1 MATTSYV
8 AGAEKLEAQT
18 AVRRVSRRRAQ
29 LSEAILGL
37 LFVAPV
43 AIVAFIFEL
52 FPVAYGFF
60 ISMQGGVNVPEGFV
74 GLANFVR
81 VIGSLA
87 YMIALAV
94 ALVFGLV
101 GYNMYRRGVE
111 ATRQGAG
118 NFYRYLPIGYLTA
131 FATLAF
137 FGILFTLDFI
147 YTLAPLGLLL
157 IGVLFY
163 AMLQPRNAD
172 PDAEDS
178 AHFAFVLNSWG
189 VGLMTLS
196 AVLLT
201 WFTFYELHRISQP
214 LLDVLSRVVT
224 DRRFNYVYPLMP
236 QIAALFGA
244 MAAVAAIFV
253 AHRVRLS
260 ADPDAEPR
268 KYGFFG
274 IIRWLFAAVA
284 LGFVIYVIAAQDALR
299 QTLAQFQRVPR
310 EALREFT
317 RVTPATLVD
326 TVSQWNEVF
335 TMLLGIGFI
344 GLAYFFWSRAKYR
357 ETSSGMLSTLII
369 AIALMVGGWMFI
381 GELPLA
387 AARGDSQFYDSIIRT
402 ATYAFLTVPVQLSL
416 GLLLAYMLFYEVRFG
431 KGFYRLIFFMPYIA
445 PTVATA
451 TVFAMLFS
459 NSPDVGPINQIL
471 KTFGLPPQEWMRNP
485 KGVFQIIAEIIG
497 GPNVRLPNF
506 LIGPSLPLVAAIIY
520 AIWVF
525 SGYNAVIFMNG
536 LANVPKEMFEAA
548 QIDGAGRWQTFRHVI
563 FPLISPTTFYLTLL
577 AITGTFRTFAHIWV
591 LRTPDMRGALDTTTV
606 YIYETIL
613 TASAIKTRPY
623 AAAMSFLLFGII
635 LILTLLQNRLTRDRV
650 FYG

>member
-1 MATTSYV
+1 MSMATTSYV
-8 AGAEKLEAQT
+8 AGVQAETVAQ
-18 AVRRVSRRRAQ
+18 RVSRSRAQ
-29 LSEAILGL
+29 LNEAILGL

-43 AIVAFIFEL
+43 AIIAFIFEL

-94 ALVFGLV
+94 SLVFVLV

-111 ATRQGAG
+111 ASRNGQG
-118 NFYRYLPIGYLTA
+118 NFYRYLPVGYLTA
-131 FATLAF
+131 FATLTF
-137 FGILFTLDFI
+137 FGVLFTLDFSYALI
-147 YTLAPLGLLL
+147 PLGVLL

-163 AMLQPRNAD
+163 ALLQPRNGD
-172 PDAEDS
+172 PDAADDQ
-178 AHFAFVLNSWG
+178 HLAFVLNSWG

-214 LLDVLSRVVT
+214 LLNVLSQVVT
-224 DRRFNYVYPLMP
+224 NPRFSYVYPLLP

-244 MAAVAAIFV
+244 MAAVGAIFV

-274 IIRWLFAAVA
+274 IIRWLFAAIA
-284 LGFVIYVIAAQDALR
+284 LVLVIYVIGAQDALR
-299 QTLAQFQRVPR
+299 QTLTQFERVPR
-310 EALREFT
+310 ETLRAFT

-335 TMLLGIGFI
+335 TMILGLGFI
-344 GLAYFFWSRAKYR
+344 GLAYFFWSRAKHR
-357 ETSSGMLSTLII
+357 ETTSGMLSTLLI

-387 AARGDSQFYDSIIRT
+387 AGRGDTQFYDSIIRT

-416 GLLLAYMLFYEVRFG
+416 GLLLAYMLFYEVRSA
-431 KGFYRLIFFMPYIA
+431 KA
-445 PTVATA
+445 STA
-451 TVFAMLFS
+451 
-459 NSPDVGPINQIL
+459 
-471 KTFGLPPQEWMRNP
+471 
-485 KGVFQIIAEIIG
+485 
-497 GPNVRLPNF
+497 
-506 LIGPSLPLVAAIIY
+506 
-520 AIWVF
+520 
-525 SGYNAVIFMNG
+525 
-536 LANVPKEMFEAA
+536 
-548 QIDGAGRWQTFRHVI
+548 
-563 FPLISPTTFYLTLL
+563 
-577 AITGTFRTFAHIWV
+577 
-591 LRTPDMRGALDTTTV
+591 
-606 YIYETIL
+606 
-613 TASAIKTRPY
+613 
-623 AAAMSFLLFGII
+623 
-635 LILTLLQNRLTRDRV
+635 
-650 FYG
+650 

>member
-8 AGAEKLEAQT
+8 AGVQT
-18 AVRRVSRRRAQ
+18 STATRKVSRQRAR
-29 LSEAILGL
+29 LNEAIIGL

-43 AIVAFIFEL
+43 AIIAFVFEL

-94 ALVFGLV
+94 ALIFGLV

-111 ATRQGAG
+111 AMRAGQG
-118 NFYRYLPIGYLTA
+118 NFYRYLLPGYLTA
-131 FATLAF
+131 TATLAF
-137 FGILFTLDFI
+137 FGVLFTLGFGYALI
-147 YTLAPLGLLL
+147 PLGVLLL
-157 IGVLFY
+157 GVLLY
-163 AMLQPRNAD
+163 VQVQPRNAKS
-172 PDAEDS
+172 DAAAE
-178 AHFAFVLNSWG
+178 HHLAFVLNAWG
-189 VGLMTLS
+189 TGLLTLS

-214 LLDVLSRVVT
+214 LLTVLSQVVT
-224 DRRFNYVYPLMP
+224 DRRYTFVFPLLP

-244 MAAVAAIFV
+244 LAAIAAIFV
-253 AHRVRLS
+253 AHRIRLS
-260 ADPDAEPR
+260 ADPDTEPR
-268 KYGFFG
+268 KYGYFG
-274 IIRWLFAAVA
+274 LVRWLFAAIA
-284 LGFVIYVIAAQDALR
+284 IGFVLYVLSAQDALR
-299 QTLAQFQRVPR
+299 ITLAQFARAPAEAVR
-310 EALREFT
+310 EVT
-317 RVTPATLVD
+317 RVRPAVLVD
-326 TVSQWNEVF
+326 TVSQWQEVF
-335 TMLLGIGFI
+335 TMLLGIGLI
-344 GLAYFFWSRAKYR
+344 GLAYFFWSSAKRR
-357 ETSSGMLSTLII
+357 ETTSGMLSTILI
-369 AIALMVGGWMFI
+369 AIALMVGGWLFI
-381 GELPLA
+381 GEIPLA
-387 AARGDSQFYDSIIRT
+387 AGRGDVQFYDSIIRT

-416 GLLLAYMLFYEVRFG
+416 GLLLAYMLFYEVRVG
-431 KGFYRLIFFMPYIA
+431 KGLYRLIFFMPYIA

-459 NSPDVGPINQIL
+459 NSADFGPINQLL
-471 KTFGLPPQEWMRNP
+471 KAVGLPAQEWLRNP

-536 LANVPKEMFEAA
+536 LGNVPKEMFEAA
-548 QIDGAGRWQTFRHVI
+548 QIDGAGRWQTFRHIV

-613 TASAIKTRPY
+613 EASAIKTRPY
-623 AAAMSFLLFGII
+623 AASMSFLLFGII
-635 LILTLLQNRLTRDRV
+635 LILTLLQNRFTRNRV

>member
-1 MATTSYV
+1 MATTTSYATGVQAETV
-8 AGAEKLEAQT
+8 AQG
-18 AVRRVSRRRAQ
+18 VGRRRAQ
-29 LSEAILGL
+29 IGEAVLGL

-43 AIVAFIFEL
+43 AIIAFIFEL

-87 YMIALAV
+87 YMLTLAA
-94 ALVFGLV
+94 ALVFSLV

-111 ATRQGAG
+111 VTREGKG
-118 NFYRYLPIGYLTA
+118 NFYRYLPVGYLTA
-131 FATLAF
+131 FAMLAF
-137 FGILFTLDFI
+137 FGILFTLDFV
-147 YTLAPLGLLL
+147 YALAPLGLLL
-157 IGVLFY
+157 IGVICYVL
-163 AMLQPRNAD
+163 LQPRHATD
-172 PDAEDS
+172 ETASDH
-178 AHFAFVLNSWG
+178 HFLLVLNSWG

-214 LLDVLSRVVT
+214 LLDVLSRVIT
-224 DRRFNYVYPLMP
+224 NPRFNYVHPLLP
-236 QIAALFGA
+236 QIAALFGI
-244 MAAVAAIFV
+244 AACMLAIFV
-253 AHRVRLS
+253 AHRIHLS

-268 KYGFFG
+268 KHGFFG
-274 IIRWLFAAVA
+274 FVRWLFAAVA
-284 LGFVIYVIAAQDALR
+284 LLFVIYVLGAQDMLR
-299 QTLAQFQRVPR
+299 QTLTQLERVPR
-310 EALREFT
+310 ETLREFT
-317 RVTPATLVD
+317 RLSPTALAD
-326 TVSQWNEVF
+326 TVLQWNEVF
-335 TMLLGIGFI
+335 TMLLGLGLI
-344 GLAYFFWSRAKYR
+344 GLAYFFWSRAKHR
-357 ETSSGMLSTLII
+357 ESSSGMLSTLLI
-369 AIALMVGGWMFI
+369 AIALMVGGWLFI

-387 AARGDSQFYDSIIRT
+387 AARGDTQFYDSIIRT

-431 KGFYRLIFFMPYIA
+431 KGFYRLVFFMPYIA

-459 NSPDVGPINQIL
+459 NSPDVGPVNQLL
-471 KTFGLPPQEWMRNP
+471 KTLGLPPQEWMRNP

-536 LANVPKEMFEAA
+536 LGNVPKEMFEAA
-548 QIDGAGRWQTFRHVI
+548 QIDGAGRWQTFRHVV

-606 YIYETIL
+606 YIYETIQ

-635 LILTLLQNRLTRDRV
+635 LILTLLQNRLTRDKV